1 MRNGDRRCRC
11 RRHADLARVRDILS
25 HVLVSRELPDYL
37 TIRERSL
44 VLRSLVLHLPHGNGF
59 GCPTYCLTGRGH
71 EVLMELDTHRT
82 TQRKE
87 ALK

>member
-25 HVLVSRELPDYL
+25 HVLFCRDLPEYV
-37 TIRERSL
+37 TIRERK
-44 VLRSLVLHLPHGNGF
+44 VLRSLVLHLPNGNGF
-59 GCPTYCLTGRGH
+59 ACPTYCLTGRGH

>member
-1 MRNGDRRCRC
+1 
-11 RRHADLARVRDILS
+11 LARVRDILS
-25 HVLVSRELPDYL
+25 HVLVCRELPDYL
-37 TIRERSL
+37 TMRERSL
-44 VLRSLVLHLPHGNGF
+44 VLRTLVLHLPHGNGF
-59 GCPTYCLTGRGH
+59 GCPTYCLTGRGY

>member
-1 MRNGDRRCRC
+1 MRNGERRCRC

-25 HVLVSRELPDYL
+25 HVLFCRDLPNYV
-37 TIRERSL
+37 TVQERRL
-44 VLRSLVLHLPHGNGF
+44 MLRSLVLHLPHGNGF
-59 GCPTYCLTGRGH
+59 GCPSYCLTGRGR
-71 EVLMELDTHRT
+71 EILMELDTHRT